1 MSPVAWTRF
10 SEAMATITT
19 SLLQGSWNIQET
31 LQTCDN
37 QWLQS
42 AMRNITP
49 KTMQPDAGK
58 KFSQSMAEALVQG
71 TSWETFANKIIG
83 PDNPTC

>member
-42 AMRNITP
+42 AIRNITP
-49 KTMQPDAGK
+49 KSMQPAAGK
-58 KFSQSMAEALVQG
+58 EYAKFMADALVQG
-71 TSWETFANKIIG
+71 T
-83 PDNPTC
+83 